1 MVVYHGSV
9 ILLFFGGY
17 TLDERGAIV
26 NRWGRQAAL
35 PQPQATGRS
44 PIRQGKATLA
54 IRGEGIG
61 RPTVLCI
68 SAVAAQV
75 CVRLL
80 RSPTLTKIVTL

>member
-1 MVVYHGSV
+1 MLV
-9 ILLFFGGY
+9 
-17 TLDERGAIV
+17 EPKPPA
-26 NRWGRQAAL
+26 
-35 PQPQATGRS
+35 PGRS

-75 CVRLL
+75 CVQNVVE
-80 RSPTLTKIVTL
+80 KICREVVLV

>member
-9 ILLFFGGY
+9 ISLFFGGY

-35 PQPQATGRS
+35 PQPQAPGRS
-44 PIRQGKATLA
+44 PIGQGKATLA

-61 RPTVLCI
+61 RAYGIICI
-68 SAVAAQV
+68 SSS
-75 CVRLL
+75 CTDGG
-80 RSPTLTKIVTL
+80 S